1 MRWLLTS
8 LLLLSFPEMLL
19 AQEEEYSFDLS
30 EIEIKPYDIGGYVE
44 LRPVL
49 FGLDTDS
56 SSHKLKFYD
65 HGEGDTLDEYNLT
78 FQVDA
83 SYKKGIGGLYL
94 KMNTDLRQSDV
105 ESSEETELYEGY
117 LSLEPSRS
125 LIFEIGKKT
134 LKWGKGYARN
144 PVAFVDRT
152 KDPDEPDLAR
162 EGYVVASV
170 DYIKSFDG
178 PLKTISFTPVAIP
191 VFEHV
196 NEDFG
201 EVNNVDFAGKL
212 YFLLYDTDIDF
223 IVLTGGSKTTRF
235 GFDFSR
241 NIIPNFEVHGEF
253 ALIDDYKKRFINSD
267 GNMFDDEY
275 DAESYLA
282 GLRYLT
288 ASETTY
294 ILEYYHNGTGFS
306 EGEMEDY
313 FSFIDKAY
321 DTYLSSDDDALLKKG
336 SRVTKGSYGKIN
348 SMRDYLYLRISQK
361 EPFDILYST
370 ASLTGML
377 NIGDNSFSL
386 SPELLYTGITNWEL
400 RLKTIFPVGD
410 SDTEFGEKLN
420 DYRIELRAR
429 YYF

>member
-1 MRWLLTS
+1 MRWLATS

-30 EIEIKPYDIGGYVE
+30 EIEIKPYHIGGYAE
-44 LRPVL
+44 FRPVL

-56 SSHKLKFYD
+56 SSHKLRFYD
-65 HGEGDTLDEYNLT
+65 HDDGNTLDEYNLT

-83 SYKKGIGGLYL
+83 SYKKGIAELSL
-94 KMNTDLRQSDV
+94 KTNTDLRQSDLGF
-105 ESSEETELYEGY
+105 SEETELYEGY

-125 LIFEIGKKT
+125 FTFELGKKT
-134 LKWGKGYARN
+134 LKWGKGYAWN
-144 PVAFVDRT
+144 PAAFVDRR
-152 KDPDEPDLAR
+152 KNPDEPNLAR
-162 EGYVVASV
+162 EGYVVASA
-170 DYIKSFDG
+170 DYIKSLDG
-178 PLKTISFTPVAIP
+178 PLKTISFTPVVIP

-196 NEDFG
+196 NDDFG

-212 YFLLYDTDIDF
+212 YFLFYDTDIDF
-223 IVLTGGSKTTRF
+223 MVLTGGSKTTRF

-241 NIIPNFEVHGEF
+241 NITSNFEIHGEL
-253 ALIDDYKKRFINSD
+253 ALIDDYKKRFIDSD

-288 ASETTY
+288 PSETTY
-294 ILEYYHNGTGFS
+294 IFEYYHNGTGFT
-306 EGEMEDY
+306 EGEMDDY

-321 DTYLSSDDDALLKKG
+321 DTYLSSDDDSLLKKG

-348 SMRDYLYLRISQK
+348 PMKDYLYLRISQK
-361 EPFDILYST
+361 EPFDILYSA
-370 ASLTGML
+370 ASLTGMF
-377 NIGDNSFSL
+377 NIGDDSFSL
-386 SPELLYTGITNWEL
+386 SPELLYTGITNLEL
-400 RLKTIFPVGD
+400 RLKTTFPVGD
-410 SDTEFGEKLN
+410 AHTDFGEKLN